1 MIKSQTT
8 GLRELGDGL
17 VLRQATAEDME
28 RLAAYNS
35 LMHRDPGMTEP
46 HPGIVAWTRDL
57 MNGSHP
63 TMRAEDFTVVENA
76 RTGEI
81 VSSMNLISQ
90 TWTYDGT
97 PFRVGR
103 PELVS
108 THPEYRRRGLVREQF
123 EVIHAWSAQRG
134 EQVQVITGIPW
145 YYRQFGYEMT
155 LELGGG
161 RMCYASQ
168 IPQPEGES
176 EPYRLRPANEAD
188 LPFLKSVYEFACQ
201 RSLVSAEYDDRMW
214 RYEVSGRSP
223 DSVNREEF
231 YIVESN
237 AGEPVGYVG
246 CFADTYQGSVA
257 TMFYELAPQRSWL
270 EVTPGVLRGL
280 KRIAAEYAT
289 RHSKEFN
296 AFGFWFGSEHPL
308 FDLMPGTLTRVMRP
322 YAFYV
327 RVPDV
332 PAFIRTIAPV
342 LETRLAGSLAVGYTG
357 TLELNFYV
365 DGLRIE
371 FERGRLKAVEP
382 WKSSQ
387 PRDGNAH
394 FTGLTFLHL
403 LFGHHSLDELKA
415 TREDC
420 WADNDTTRAL
430 LNILF
435 PKRASSVWAV
445 S

>member
-1 MIKSQTT
+1 MLDHVFAHLLGH
-8 GLRELGDGL
+8 GLDYFGGDEPRTDP
-17 VLRQATAEDME
+17 V
-28 RLAAYNS
+28 
-35 LMHRDPGMTEP
+35 HRGPEPGQLQRTRAH
-46 HPGIVAWTRDL
+46 HPD
-57 MNGSHP
+57 
-63 TMRAEDFTVVENA
+63 D
-76 RTGEI
+76 
-81 VSSMNLISQ
+81 
-90 TWTYDGT
+90 
-97 PFRVGR
+97 
-103 PELVS
+103 PELRAVTFS
-108 THPEYRRRGLVREQF
+108 E
-123 EVIHAWSAQRG
+123 A
-134 EQVQVITGIPW
+134 
-145 YYRQFGYEMT
+145 
-155 LELGGG
+155 LEG
-161 RMCYASQ
+161 
-168 IPQPEGES
+168 P
-176 EPYRLRPANEAD
+176 
-188 LPFLKSVYEFACQ
+188 
-201 RSLVSAEYDDRMW
+201 
-214 RYEVSGRSP
+214 
-223 DSVNREEF
+223 
-231 YIVESN
+231 
-237 AGEPVGYVG
+237 
-246 CFADTYQGSVA
+246 
-257 TMFYELAPQRSWL
+257 

-382 WKSSQ
+382 WKSNQ

-394 FTGLTFLHL
+394 FSGLTFLHL
-403 LFGHHSLDELKA
+403 LFGHHSLDDLKA

-435 PKRASSVWAV
+435 P
-445 S
+445 